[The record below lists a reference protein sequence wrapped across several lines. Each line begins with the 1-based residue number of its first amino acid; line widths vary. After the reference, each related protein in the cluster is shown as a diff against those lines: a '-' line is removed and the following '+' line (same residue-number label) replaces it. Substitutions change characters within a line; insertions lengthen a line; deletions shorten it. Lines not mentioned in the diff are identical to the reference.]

1 MVSFNPSVMRGCPV
15 WFVCRK
21 LATAADN
28 SPSQCCS
35 SLDNQ
40 AAWSELLCKN
50 ARSVVYRKN
59 VNHLFE
65 FLCQV
70 GARGLILSPTRELAL
85 QTLKFTKEVG
95 TS

>member
-21 LATAADN
+21 LATAANN
-28 SPSQCCS
+28 SPSQCCP

-50 ARSVVYRKN
+50 ARSVVYLKN

-95 TS
+95 TN